1 MAYNL
6 LRTPAAARRLFSTA
20 VATSAHSSAIL
31 SKFRQPVYP
40 GYAVDPRTLKQ
51 NATQLSNLSNGL
63 RVATQHAAGDMAA
76 VGVFIDAGSRDEGA
90 GKNGVAHFLEHLMF
104 KGTANRS
111 KDTIER
117 EIEAKGAHL
126 NACAGPPARCVAT
139 L

>member
-6 LRTPAAARRLFSTA
+6 LRTPASARRLFSTA
-20 VATSAHSSAIL
+20 VATSAHSSAVL
-31 SKFRQPVYP
+31 SKFRSPAYP
-40 GYAVDPRTLKQ
+40 GYSVDPRTLKT
-51 NATQLSNLSNGL
+51 NPTQLSALANGV
-63 RVATQHAAGDMAA
+63 RVATQHAQGDMAA
-76 VGVFIDAGSRDEGA
+76 VGVFIDAGSRDEAA

-126 NACAGPPARCVAT
+126 NA
-139 L
+139 

>member
-6 LRTPAAARRLFSTA
+6 LRTPASARRLFSTA

-31 SKFRQPVYP
+31 SKFRAPAYP
-40 GYAVDPRTLKQ
+40 GYSVDPRTLKT
-51 NATQLSNLSNGL
+51 NPTQLSALANGL
-63 RVATQHAAGDMAA
+63 RVASQHAVGDMAA
-76 VGVFIDAGSRDEGA
+76 VGVFIDAGSRDEA
-90 GKNGVAHFLEHLMF
+90 TGKNGVAHFLEHLMF

-126 NACAGPPARCVAT
+126 NA
-139 L
+139 